1 MNKGRETKESFEE
14 RKAEDV
20 KVTHEELPEAQ
31 NLNKSYE
38 KQFDNVHDK
47 SFENAKPVE
56 ESKGIDEDLLNSVLQ
71 RLEKA
76 EVHIPSLN
84 TC

>member
-1 MNKGRETKESFEE
+1 M
-14 RKAEDV
+14 
-20 KVTHEELPEAQ
+20 
-31 NLNKSYE
+31 
-38 KQFDNVHDK
+38 HDK

-76 EVHIPSLN
+76 EVHIPSLIPVRKKQRKYK
-84 TC
+84 TKWKQSSEQQRKIQRKPQSSMI